1 MKKIILIV
9 IALLVGGFLLI
20 QLVPYGRN
28 HANPP
33 VVQEPAWDSPQTR
46 ELAMKACGDC
56 HSNATTWP
64 WYSNIAPVSWL
75 VYRDTV
81 EGRQKLN
88 FSEWNRPQREADEA
102 AKSVQKG
109 EMPMPIYG
117 IMHPE
122 ARLTAAEKDA
132 LIRGLQA
139 TFGGKLN
146 GDGQQDGDHDDD

>member
-9 IALLVGGFLLI
+9 IAVLIGGFLLI
-20 QLVPYGRN
+20 QLVPFGRN
-28 HANPP
+28 HANPA

-56 HSNATTWP
+56 HSNTTTWP

-88 FSEWNRPQREADEA
+88 FSEWNHPQREADEA
-102 AKSVQKG
+102 AKTVQKG
-109 EMPMPIYG
+109 EMPMPIYV

-132 LIRGLQA
+132 LVQGLQA
-139 TFGGKLN
+139 TFGGHLSDSSQR
-146 GDGQQDGDHDDD
+146 GSDHDDD